1 MSTGKLV
8 REFRRKAKSLGYRIE
23 AITATSGSGHLRV
36 VVMHSSAQQRLA
48 LPSSPASIEHSI
60 KHALDEMRR
69 FKEKHATHSPP

>member
-8 REFRRKAKSLGYRIE
+8 REFRRRAKFLGYIVKTIDARD
-23 AITATSGSGHLRV
+23 GSGHLRV
-36 VVMHSSAQQRLA
+36 VVMHSGAQQRLT

-69 FKEKHATHSPP
+69 FKEKHAT